1 MKDERAFIFDAYGT
15 LFDVNAACRE
25 LSIEVGEKWQELS
38 TLWRLRQVEYTWLR
52 NSMNAYI
59 DFWQI
64 TSDSLDYAMDTLNIN
79 NKNLRSNLL
88 KLYLK
93 LEAYSEV
100 KGVLEKL
107 KEEGFKTGIL
117 SNGSKKMLDSAVK
130 NANISG
136 LLDEV
141 ISVEECKVYKP
152 SNKVYDLVEIKMGI
166 KKEQVLFFSSN
177 AWDMHAASN
186 YGFNTIWVNRF
197 NAKLE
202 RLPGKP
208 LKIVNSLEKIN
219 KIINHDQYPNAKNQ
233 IYNY

>member
-1 MKDERAFIFDAYGT
+1 MKQIRACIFDAYGT

-25 LSIEVGEKWQELS
+25 LSIEVGEKWKDLS

-52 NSMNAYI
+52 NSMNEYI

-64 TSDSLDYAMDTLNIN
+64 TLDSLDYAMDTLNIN
-79 NKNLRSNLL
+79 NKNLRRKLL
-88 KLYLK
+88 KLYLE
-93 LEAYSEV
+93 LEPYSEV
-100 KGVLEKL
+100 KSVLEKL

-117 SNGSKKMLDSAVK
+117 SNGSKKMLDSAVN

-202 RLPGKP
+202 RLPGRP

-219 KIINHDQYPNAKNQ
+219 KIIKN
-233 IYNY
+233 YKS

>member
-1 MKDERAFIFDAYGT
+1 MKEERAFIFDAYGT

-25 LSIEVGEKWQELS
+25 LSIELGEKWQELS

-79 NKNLRSNLL
+79 NKNLRSDLL

-100 KGVLEKL
+100 KEVLEKL

-117 SNGSKKMLDSAVK
+117 SNGSKKMLESAVK
-130 NANISG
+130 NADISG

-202 RLPGKP
+202 RLPGQP

-219 KIINHDQYPNAKNQ
+219 KII
-233 IYNY
+233 